1 MLNCTFV
8 IIVSILT
15 TKGIFNKE
23 SKMIYLTDSF
33 NQTKIQFIE
42 DVMNTG
48 TDVRVVSKSELQ
60 VGNAEV
66 YFLPMILTN
75 QIQPIST
82 EENPLLALNVEVPE
96 FWRIRM
102 AYDQGTIMDYETK
115 RGVIHYFE
123 PGSCMTKMVE
133 WWDTT
138 GKVFRKDYYHRNGW
152 RYKQELFDEAEQV
165 ISIHYFSPKN
175 QLLMVEDVEKRSYTV
190 FNEDRT
196 YLYNEKQL
204 WAICVEKLKQENE
217 RIVVGDVKLAEF
229 LQPKSIIACYTDKMP
244 LEEKAIQQWLALVD
258 ELYIYHYSVYHKIPR
273 QENIHHISPL
283 YKVCSDVF
291 KHRALIVT
299 HTQDVE
305 KIEELVD
312 ALPALEFHI
321 AAITQMGV
329 RLMNLEVK
337 ENVRLYP
344 GILQHEFEALLD
356 ICSIYLDINHSI
368 EILDSVDEALDSGLL
383 LFAFQETCHREAY
396 IHPEHL
402 YGTEEVQGL
411 IEKLTRV
418 MNSQEEYTLEMQKQL
433 EWIQAT
439 KISDYVRVF
448 QGEER

>member
-1 MLNCTFV
+1 M
-8 IIVSILT
+8 
-15 TKGIFNKE
+15 
-23 SKMIYLTDSF
+23 
-33 NQTKIQFIE
+33 
-42 DVMNTG
+42 
-48 TDVRVVSKSELQ
+48 
-60 VGNAEV
+60 
-66 YFLPMILTN
+66 
-75 QIQPIST
+75 
-82 EENPLLALNVEVPE
+82 
-96 FWRIRM
+96 
-102 AYDQGTIMDYETK
+102 
-115 RGVIHYFE
+115 
-123 PGSCMTKMVE
+123 
-133 WWDTT
+133 
-138 GKVFRKDYYHRNGW
+138 
-152 RYKQELFDEAEQV
+152 
-165 ISIHYFSPKN
+165 
-175 QLLMVEDVEKRSYTV
+175 
-190 FNEDRT
+190 
-196 YLYNEKQL
+196 
-204 WAICVEKLKQENE
+204 
-217 RIVVGDVKLAEF
+217 
-229 LQPKSIIACYTDKMP
+229 
-244 LEEKAIQQWLALVD
+244 
-258 ELYIYHYSVYHKIPR
+258 
-273 QENIHHISPL
+273 
-283 YKVCSDVF
+283 
-291 KHRALIVT
+291 
-299 HTQDVE
+299 
-305 KIEELVD
+305 D

>member
-1 MLNCTFV
+1 MLNGTFA
-8 IIVSILT
+8 IIASILT

-42 DVMNTG
+42 DVMNAG
-48 TDVRVVSKSELQ
+48 IDVRVVSKSELQ

-82 EENPLLALNVEVPE
+82 EENPLFALNVEVPE

-102 AYDQGTIMDYETK
+102 DDDQGTIMDYETK
-115 RGVIHYFE
+115 RGLIHYFE
-123 PGSCMTKMVE
+123 AGLFMTKKVE
-133 WWDTT
+133 WWDTA
-138 GKVFRKDYYHRNGW
+138 GKVFRKDYYNKSGW
-152 RYKQELFDEAEQV
+152 RYKQELYDEAEQV
-165 ISIHYFSPKN
+165 ISIHYFSPEN

-190 FNEDRT
+190 FDEDKT
-196 YLYNEKQL
+196 YFYNEKQV
-204 WAICVEKLKQENE
+204 WTICVEKLKQENE
-217 RIVVGDVKLAEF
+217 RIVVGDVKFAEF
-229 LQPKSIIACYTDKMP
+229 LQQESIIACYTDKMP
-244 LEEKAIQQWLALVD
+244 LEEKAIQQWLALVN

-273 QENIHHISPL
+273 QENIHHLSPL
-283 YKVCSDVF
+283 YKVRSDVF

-312 ALPALEFHI
+312 ALPELEFHI
-321 AAITQMGV
+321 AAITKMGV
-329 RLMNLEVK
+329 RLMDLEVK

-344 GILQHEFEALLD
+344 GILQHPFKTLLD
-356 ICSIYLDINHSI
+356 NCTIYLDINHYI
-368 EILDSVDEALDSGLL
+368 EILDSVEEALESGLL

-402 YGTEEVQGL
+402 YGTEEVQQL
-411 IEKLTRV
+411 IKKLTQV
-418 MNSQEEYTLEMQKQL
+418 MNSQEEYTLEMQKQF
-433 EWIQAT
+433 EWVKAT
-439 KISDYVRVF
+439 NEADYVRAF
-448 QGEER
+448 QEEER

>member
-8 IIVSILT
+8 IIASILM

-42 DVMNTG
+42 DVMNAG
-48 TDVRVVSKSELQ
+48 IDVRVVSKSELQ

-102 AYDQGTIMDYETK
+102 DDDQGTIMDYETK

-123 PGSCMTKMVE
+123 ADLFMTKKVE
-133 WWDTT
+133 WWDTA
-138 GKVFRKDYYHRNGW
+138 GKVFRKDYYHKSGW
-152 RYKQELFDEAEQV
+152 RYKQELYDEAEQV
-165 ISIHYFSPKN
+165 ISIHYFSPEN
-175 QLLMVEDVEKRSYTV
+175 QLLMVEDVEKQSYTV
-190 FNEDRT
+190 FDEDRT
-196 YLYNEKQL
+196 YFYNEKQV
-204 WAICVEKLKQENE
+204 WTICVEKLKQENE
-217 RIVVGDVKLAEF
+217 RIVVGDVKLADF
-229 LQPKSIIACYTDKMP
+229 LQQKSIIACYTDKMP
-244 LEEKAIQQWLALVD
+244 LEEKAIQQWLALVN

-283 YKVCSDVF
+283 YKVRSDVF

-344 GILQHEFEALLD
+344 GILQHEFKALLD
-356 ICSIYLDINHSI
+356 ICTIYLDINHSI
-368 EILDSVDEALDSGLL
+368 EILDSLDEALESELL

-402 YGTEEVQGL
+402 YGTEEVQQL
-411 IEKLTRV
+411 IKKLTQV
-418 MNSQEEYTLEMQKQL
+418 MNSQEEYTLEMQKQF
-433 EWIQAT
+433 EWVKAT
-439 KISDYVRVF
+439 NEADYVRIF